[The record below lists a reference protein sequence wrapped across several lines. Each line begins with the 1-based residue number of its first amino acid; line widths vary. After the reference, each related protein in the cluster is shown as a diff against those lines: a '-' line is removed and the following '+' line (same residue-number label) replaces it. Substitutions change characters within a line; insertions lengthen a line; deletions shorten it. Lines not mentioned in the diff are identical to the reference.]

1 MGPSVEFQLLVRWRG
16 AGFSLWQNFF
26 RAVPI
31 RNSNKYWEDK
41 MQEIQ
46 SDIKFLSKKFN
57 VSERYAR
64 DIFLEARMK
73 NGVYDFLKCIDLYVI
88 YRDKQVEEFNAK
100 RDKLTEVRAEIAQ
113 FKLEILKKDYH
124 RTEDIELFLG
134 ELTSRIKSKVLSIP
148 NKGARLVTGETEIT
162 KVEAVLKD
170 FTDDILRDLS
180 DYENFEILEEVD
192 AGEDQETI

>member
-1 MGPSVEFQLLVRWRG
+1 
-16 AGFSLWQNFF
+16 
-26 RAVPI
+26 
-31 RNSNKYWEDK
+31 
-41 MQEIQ
+41 MQGIQ

-100 RDKLTEVRAEIAQ
+100 RDKLAEVRAEIAQ

-180 DYENFEILEEVD
+180 DYENFEILEDVD